1 VDTVLNTI
9 EMTPLIGSQVLIDSE
24 ALLSGAHADE
34 FRKLLIRRGALVMR
48 GLDLNDDQL
57 AAFTATIGKIRQGAI
72 SEDNKGMLQ
81 VKHIPGAYFWHVD
94 GTYTDMP
101 PFATVLAPRVVA
113 PEGGET
119 EFANTYAAFEDLPAE
134 EQEYLS
140 TLQVV
145 HTMKAAFNNATPE
158 PTLEQFQLWQGH
170 RGVRPLVWRH
180 KSGRRSLVLG
190 ATASHIEGMHF
201 VHSYELLQRLLAH
214 TTQDK
219 YVYRHRWQMG
229 DVVIWDNT
237 GTMHRVRPFDLNSG
251 RRMHRFAVEGTEPLA
266 EVETAEPQ
274 PARVAS

>member
-1 VDTVLNTI
+1 
-9 EMTPLIGSQVLIDSE
+9 MY
-24 ALLSGAHADE
+24 
-34 FRKLLIRRGALVMR
+34 K
-48 GLDLNDDQL
+48 
-57 AAFTATIGKIRQGAI
+57 RQ
-72 SEDNKGMLQ
+72 
-81 VKHIPGAYFWHVD
+81 
-94 GTYTDMP
+94 
-101 PFATVLAPRVVA
+101 
-113 PEGGET
+113 
-119 EFANTYAAFEDLPAE
+119 

-158 PTLEQFQLWQGH
+158 PTLEQFKAWQGH

-219 YVYRHRWQMG
+219 YVYRHKWRMG

-237 GTMHRVRPFDLNSG
+237 GTLHRVRPFDLACG
-251 RRMHRFAVEGTEPLA
+251 RRMHRFAVEGVEPLA
-266 EVETAEPQ
+266 QPEAARAQPEP
-274 PARVAS
+274 VAS